1 MMDKFKAYTDDE
13 LLELFQAENIS
24 AFDEVYNRYWK
35 SLYSACY
42 KRVQSR
48 ETAEEIVQDLFASLW
63 INRNT
68 IRVANLSAY
77 LFAAIKYKVINH
89 MAREVSR
96 KRYVSDQANVITND
110 NSTEESVFLNDFH
123 QALEREIE
131 KLPAKRQM
139 IFRLHKNEHLSM
151 KQVASRMGIS
161 EKTVENQ
168 YGKALKVLKV
178 NLKHFTLS
186 VFLLAHDFLSE
197 GF

>member
-1 MMDKFKAYTDDE
+1 MMDKFKAYTDE
-13 LLELFQAENIS
+13 KLLELLQEGNIS
-24 AFDEVYNRYWK
+24 AFDEVYHRHWK
-35 SLYSACY
+35 SLYSGCY
-42 KRVQSR
+42 KRIQSR

-63 INRNT
+63 INRHK

-77 LFAAIKYKVINH
+77 LFAAVKYKVINH

-96 KRYVSDQANVITND
+96 KRYVFDQTYAEAND
-110 NSTEESVFLNDFH
+110 NSTEESVFLNDFN

-139 IFRLHKNEHLSM
+139 IFRLHKNENLSL
-151 KQVASRMGIS
+151 KQVALRMGIS

-168 YGKALKVLKV
+168 YGKALKVLKL

-186 VFLLAHDFLSE
+186 MFLVQDFFSSGL
-197 GF
+197 